1 METLR
6 QVYENSP
13 DVITINVP
21 EELRDR
27 RVEVIVQPLDEEPTL
42 EQLAARWGLKLEEVK
57 DLHMLCLAGS
67 MPDFPPREP
76 QGEYEV
82 RREFDWE

>member
-1 METLR
+1 MEAIR
-6 QVYENSP
+6 QVYESSP
-13 DVITINVP
+13 DVITITVP
-21 EELRDR
+21 EEMRAR
-27 RVEVIVQPLDEEPTL
+27 PVEVIVQPLEEEPTL
-42 EQLAARWGLKLEEVK
+42 EQMAARWGMKLEEVN
-57 DLHMLCLAGS
+57 DLHALRFAGS